1 MKIGIMQPYLFPYLG
16 YFQLINAVDKFVIYD
31 DANYIKQGYINR
43 NSILMG
49 DRVQR
54 FTVAVPGASSFL
66 KIRDLSFSEDV
77 DKLLKTLQQAYRKKP
92 YFYEIYPLVERVM
105 RSESRGIAHICES
118 AFKEIFNW
126 LDIDKKLIFSSRLDY
141 QREASASGKVISICR
156 ALHGQRYLNS
166 IGGKHLY
173 HHDEFVSH
181 GLALSFIKM
190 DEVVYPQGNS
200 VFQPG
205 LSIIDVLMHCSPE
218 SIRDYL
224 TRYQLF

>member
-43 NSILMG
+43 NNILMG

-54 FTVAVPGASSFL
+54 FTLAVPGASSFL
-66 KIRDLSFSEDV
+66 KISELCFSEDV

-92 YFYEIYPLVERVM
+92 YFNDIYPLVERVLKSEC
-105 RSESRGIAHICES
+105 RSISYICEA
-118 AFKEIFNW
+118 AFREIFNW
-126 LDIDKKLIFSSRLDY
+126 LGINKKLILSSRLDY
-141 QREASASGKVISICR
+141 QREACASGKVVSICR
-156 ALHGQRYLNS
+156 ALDGQSYFNS

-173 HHDEFVSH
+173 QHSEFAAH

-190 DEVVYPQGNS
+190 DEVVYPQGNRI
-200 VFQPG
+200 FQPG
-205 LSIIDVLMHCSPE
+205 LSMIDVLMHCSPE
-218 SIRDYL
+218 SIREYL